1 MFTIQ
6 CYCLG
11 DWLKVKEGGP
21 WLFRQNAVCIEEYDG
36 LSSPDSIDLNFFDT
50 WIQVH
55 KLPIG
60 YRNEALIKNL
70 TEKKV
75 GKVLKVVTDVN
86 GMGNFVRVRVRLD
99 VRKVLARAVSISRGG
114 EREIYLVQ
122 YEKIPKFCGSCG
134 LFGHSYLECGSGEH
148 DESKLKWGDFLKAD
162 RETWHGRGVG
172 SRGSGRGG
180 GRAGGAR
187 DGFGGTRGRDP
198 SGRGIVQVPWRHNAR
213 IIPTVNASDPE
224 LTDTATS
231 PGKGQD
237 MDLDKSNLV
246 NPAAKRALE
255 MGMELDKNNNIQTG
269 NAIVDEGNAMVT
281 DGSAAPV
288 IHEVANEKDRTKR
301 TKKDGANSSSL
312 GSAESHEDS
321 VRSQ

>member
-1 MFTIQ
+1 
-6 CYCLG
+6 
-11 DWLKVKEGGP
+11 
-21 WLFRQNAVCIEEYDG
+21 
-36 LSSPDSIDLNFFDT
+36 
-50 WIQVH
+50 
-55 KLPIG
+55 
-60 YRNEALIKNL
+60 
-70 TEKKV
+70 
-75 GKVLKVVTDVN
+75 
-86 GMGNFVRVRVRLD
+86 
-99 VRKVLARAVSISRGG
+99 
-114 EREIYLVQ
+114 
-122 YEKIPKFCGSCG
+122 
-134 LFGHSYLECGSGEH
+134 
-148 DESKLKWGDFLKAD
+148 
-162 RETWHGRGVG
+162 
-172 SRGSGRGG
+172 
-180 GRAGGAR
+180 
-187 DGFGGTRGRDP
+187 
-198 SGRGIVQVPWRHNAR
+198 
-213 IIPTVNASDPE
+213 VNASDPE